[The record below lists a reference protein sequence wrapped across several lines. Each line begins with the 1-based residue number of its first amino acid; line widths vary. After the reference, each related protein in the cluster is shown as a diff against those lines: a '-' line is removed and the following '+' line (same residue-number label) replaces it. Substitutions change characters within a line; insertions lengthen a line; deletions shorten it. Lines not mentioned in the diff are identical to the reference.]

1 MGGGDGER
9 ICCVR
14 KSFPD
19 GNCNQSTPKRER
31 DKKNILGIQRNYCNT
46 AARNDREVQT
56 QEIYCTH
63 SRMRWAVSVAS
74 VRGLR
79 VVLRML
85 LLVRYIMLQTCTGER
100 RPAPGPLT
108 TTATTGPI
116 GAKTWTHGC
125 WLTAVETSHC
135 CTGLEGRL
143 DRNNREKE
151 KKFVLDREWERK
163 KETKRVQWWTLASK
177 TSQSKMLASSDCPTA
192 RSLTCTKRKA
202 GCGVDLKT
210 SCQNIKIVLSL
221 SFHATPSCPHPT
233 PDVVKLPTVTV
244 EMCSCW
250 KSADWFDKMLGLQA
264 RNKASQYA
272 IKYWVSTGSR
282 KHRAESADSLAYAA
296 LRWVTSAVM
305 ASGAQK
311 KYRTH
316 RAQRAH
322 MPIHGILTRPRANT
336 AGICKLF

>member
-1 MGGGDGER
+1 M
-9 ICCVR
+9 
-14 KSFPD
+14 P
-19 GNCNQSTPKRER
+19 
-31 DKKNILGIQRNYCNT
+31 
-46 AARNDREVQT
+46 
-56 QEIYCTH
+56 
-63 SRMRWAVSVAS
+63 
-74 VRGLR
+74 
-79 VVLRML
+79 
-85 LLVRYIMLQTCTGER
+85 
-100 RPAPGPLT
+100 
-108 TTATTGPI
+108 
-116 GAKTWTHGC
+116 
-125 WLTAVETSHC
+125 
-135 CTGLEGRL
+135 
-143 DRNNREKE
+143 
-151 KKFVLDREWERK
+151 
-163 KETKRVQWWTLASK
+163 
-177 TSQSKMLASSDCPTA
+177 ASSDCPTA
-192 RSLTCTKRKA
+192 RSLTCIKRKA
-202 GCGVDLKT
+202 GCGVALKT

-316 RAQRAH
+316 RAERAH
-322 MPIHGILTRPRANT
+322 MPIHGILTRPRQILQVSANSSNSEFT
-336 AGICKLF
+336 PSRKTYKI